1 LRHLADL
8 ELAVRHQPFS
18 EVFGTALGPREL
30 FAVVQQARAALARA
44 EVCGVVI
51 TAGTGILEEA
61 AYLSE
66 LLNDTGKPIVWTG
79 AQYAADAPDSD
90 GPRNLR
96 NAVRVA
102 ASPGARSCGTGGLV
116 AFNQE
121 VYAARD
127 VVKLHRNNLAA
138 FSALDAGIL
147 ARADEDRVVWRRAVP
162 ARPVFAVDHLVT
174 DVDLITLVA
183 GCDDR
188 FFRASIAAGA
198 RGLVIEGFPGVGMIC
213 PGVQG
218 GVRAALDAG
227 LCVVLSSRSPCGRMI
242 AKYGGELGGAT
253 LQHQGVVLGGE
264 LAPAKL
270 RILLMVLLAHT
281 RDRGVVRARIE
292 ELAS

>member
-1 LRHLADL
+1 MI
-8 ELAVRHQPFS
+8 
-18 EVFGTALGPREL
+18 
-30 FAVVQQARAALARA
+30 QQARAALARD

-51 TAGTGILEEA
+51 TAGTGILEEGS
-61 AYLSE
+61 YLCE

-102 ASPGARSCGTGGLV
+102 ASPGARRCGTGALV

-121 VYAARD
+121 VFAARD

-138 FSALDAGIL
+138 FSALDGGIL
-147 ARADEDRVVWRRAVP
+147 ARADEDRVVWRRAQL

-174 DVDLITLVA
+174 NVDLITLVT
-183 GCDDR
+183 GSDDR

-198 RGLVIEGFPGVGMIC
+198 EALVIEGFPGVGMIC
-213 PGVQG
+213 PGVRD

-227 LCVVLSSRSPCGRMI
+227 LCVVLSSRSPYGRMI

-253 LQHQGVVLGGE
+253 LLRQGVVLGGD

-270 RILLMVLLAHT
+270 RLLLMVLLAHT
-281 RDRGVVRARIE
+281 RDRAELRAHLE
-292 ELAS
+292 ELSA